1 MQILK
6 VVLLLLLL
14 QAETHF
20 RKAEKLLS
28 LGAGTRTSN
37 SPSGGGA
44 PAVAAIIRTGIER
57 WL

>member
-28 LGAGTRTSN
+28 LGAGTSSRR
-37 SPSGGGA
+37 GGGA
-44 PAVAAIIRTGIER
+44 TAVAAIIRTGIER